1 MRFGVLGPLA
11 VWTDDGE
18 LVPVPG
24 LKVRALLA
32 DLLVNEGRPVP
43 ADRLIDDLWGE
54 APPGNPMGSLS
65 VKVSQLRR
73 VLEDAEPGARALVVS
88 RPAGYL
94 LDADGKPDREPSRK
108 PGSEQGGEQGGERDG
123 KPGGE
128 RDGKPGGERGGR
140 VDARRFQALV
150 DEARRAGE
158 PKEKAA
164 LLAEALGIW
173 RGPAFADFADE
184 PFTRAASA
192 RLEELRLTAL
202 EEQAEA
208 RLLLGEHGALAG
220 ELGDAVAAHPLR
232 ERLRAAHMLALYR
245 AGRQSEA
252 LESFERHRTAVAD
265 ELGLDP
271 GAELAGL
278 QRAILRQDQ
287 ALKAPLPPERAG
299 PRSNLP
305 VPPTELIGR
314 EDAVREIRARI
325 GTDRLV
331 TLTGPGGVG
340 KTRLA
345 VEAAAGLVD
354 AFGDGV
360 WMAELAGFERSTV
373 PDLAEVVTA
382 LLDIRDA
389 PGAPEAALDRLAAAL
404 GARRLLLVLD
414 NCEHVIE
421 QAAELAER
429 LLRRVPGVRILA
441 TSREPLGL
449 PGEVVWAVP
458 PLDVPGDGD
467 DSAASGASAASA
479 VRLFAARAGAASRGF
494 RLDAS
499 TAGPVG
505 ELCRRLDG
513 IPLALELAATKVRTL
528 GVEGLVARLDDR
540 FRVLSSGHRGAP
552 ARQRTLT
559 AVIDWSWDLLTGPE
573 RAVLRRL
580 SVHADGCALESA
592 EAVCAGGDVPAAEV
606 LDVLVRL
613 VDRSLV
619 VMAERPDGPPRY
631 RLLESVA
638 AYAAERL
645 AEAGE
650 DEDVRRAHG
659 RHYLDLAER
668 AERHLYG
675 HDQATWLR
683 TLDTEAANVRTA
695 LDAAVAAR
703 APEEALR
710 LVNALAWYWFLRGRL
725 TEALR
730 SLDAALALDGGPPG
744 PRARALTW
752 RAGLAVLKGAGGDPA
767 ARDEALRLVDA
778 SGDPGLRAWARW
790 FLTFAHFDVEDTA
803 AGAATL
809 AEALAGFR
817 ACGDRWGEAASL
829 VLRAKQAHAH
839 GDPAALRRD
848 AERAATLF
856 GELGD
861 RWGQLQAV
869 EWLGGLAELTGD
881 YDRAERLQVDGQ
893 RMAEELHMWPDAAVR
908 MAWRGWIAHL
918 RGDPSAAR
926 RLFGRAL
933 RMAVEQG
940 HVGAVTFAEIGL
952 GLAACAEGRLD
963 DAEDRLEPLLRA
975 ASPEEFPPLYLP
987 LVQSALGQVAVAR
1000 GDASAA
1006 LVYQR
1011 DALTV
1016 ALRLE
1021 APRDTAAALEGL
1033 ACALALSGRPRDAAE
1048 ALGRAASV
1056 RESTGVRAGHGEQ
1069 AEADR
1074 AEERARSALGAEAFA
1089 AAFEAGAALEP
1100 AEILRRAEAV
1110 PPEGPSIWVR
1120 NR

>member
-11 VWTDDGE
+11 VWTDDGG

-32 DLLVNEGRPVP
+32 DLLVNDGRPVP
-43 ADRLIDDLWGE
+43 ADRLIDDLWGD

-65 VKVSQLRR
+65 AKVSQLRR
-73 VLEDAEPGARALVVS
+73 VLEDAEPGARALVAS

-94 LDADGKPDREPSRK
+94 LGA
-108 PGSEQGGEQGGERDG
+108 GEE
-123 KPGGE
+123 
-128 RDGKPGGERGGR
+128 R
-140 VDARRFQALV
+140 VDALRFQALV
-150 DEARRAGE
+150 GRAREAGE
-158 PKEKAA
+158 PKERAA
-164 LLAEALGIW
+164 LLAEALGLW

-202 EEQAEA
+202 EEHAEA

-220 ELGDAVAAHPLR
+220 ELGAAVGEHPLR

-252 LESFERHRTAVAD
+252 LESFERHRTLVAD

-271 GAELAGL
+271 GAELADL
-278 QRAILRQDQ
+278 QRAILRQDPG
-287 ALKAPLPPERAG
+287 LSAPVPPAPG

-314 EDAVREIRARI
+314 EDAAREIRARI

-345 VEAAAGLVD
+345 VEAATGLVD

-382 LLDIRDA
+382 SLDIRDA

-429 LLRRVPGVRILA
+429 LLRGVPGVRILA

-449 PGEVVWAVP
+449 AGEVVWAVP
-458 PLDVPGDGD
+458 PLEVPGDGD
-467 DSAASGASAASA
+467 DASAASA
-479 VRLFAARAGAASRGF
+479 VRLFAARAEAASRGF
-494 RLDAS
+494 RLDAA

-513 IPLALELAATKVRTL
+513 LPLALELAATKVRTL

-540 FRVLSSGHRGAP
+540 FRLLSSGHRGAP

-559 AVIDWSWDLLTGPE
+559 AVIDWSWDLLTAPE

-592 EAVCAGGDVPAAEV
+592 EAVCAGGDVPEAEV
-606 LDVLVRL
+606 LDMLVRL

-619 VMAERPDGPPRY
+619 VMTERPGEPPRY

-650 DEDVRRAHG
+650 DEHVRRAH
-659 RHYLDLAER
+659 RLHYIGLAER

-675 HDQATWLR
+675 HDQARWLR

-695 LDAAVAAR
+695 LDDAVTGRAAGD
-703 APEEALR
+703 ALR

-730 SLDAALALDGGPPG
+730 SLDAALSLEGGPSAG
-744 PRARALTW
+744 RARALTW
-752 RAGLAVLKGAGGDPA
+752 RAGLAVLKGAGGDGA
-767 ARDEALRLVDA
+767 ARRDEALALVDA

-803 AGAATL
+803 AGAIVVD
-809 AEALAGFR
+809 EALAGFR
-817 ACGDRWGEAASL
+817 ACGDRWGEAAAL

-839 GDPAALRRD
+839 GDPVALRRD
-848 AERAATLF
+848 AERAAVLF
-856 GELGD
+856 GETGD

-869 EWLGGLAELTGD
+869 EWLGALAELTGD
-881 YDRAERLQVDGQ
+881 YDRAERLQLDGQ

-908 MAWRGWIAHL
+908 MAWRGWVAHL
-918 RGDPSAAR
+918 RGDPAAAR

-933 RMAVEQG
+933 RVAVEQG
-940 HVGAVTFAEIGL
+940 HAGAVMFAEVGL
-952 GLAACAEGRLD
+952 GLAACAEGRLE

-987 LVQSALGQVAVAR
+987 MVQSALGEVAEAR
-1000 GDASAA
+1000 GDVAAA
-1006 LVYQR
+1006 LTYQR

-1021 APRDTAAALEGL
+1021 APRDTAGALEGL
-1033 ACALALSGRPRDAAE
+1033 ACALALSGYHGQAAE
-1048 ALGRAASV
+1048 ALGKAASV
-1056 RESTGVRAGHGEQ
+1056 RETSGVRPGRSEQ
-1069 AEADR
+1069 AAAAR
-1074 AEERARSALGAEAFA
+1074 AEERARGALDDAAFA

-1100 AEILRRAEAV
+1100 ADILRRAEAV
-1110 PPEGPSIWVR
+1110 RPEGPSIWAA
-1120 NR
+1120 NA